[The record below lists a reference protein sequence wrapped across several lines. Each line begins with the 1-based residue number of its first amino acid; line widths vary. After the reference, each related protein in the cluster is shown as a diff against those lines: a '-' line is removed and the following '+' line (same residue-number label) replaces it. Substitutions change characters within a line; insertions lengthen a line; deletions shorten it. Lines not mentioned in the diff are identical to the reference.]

1 MKVLGITGNIAAGK
15 SLAASML
22 AERGAHAIDADAV
35 VHELYRHGTLVFDA
49 VTARFGESVA
59 GSEAIDRAELASI
72 VFGDR
77 EAMLELERIVHP
89 AVGDAIRERLESRPP
104 ATPAVIE
111 AIRLVEG
118 VSADFVDELW
128 IVTAPRDEQIA
139 RLAEQRGLDRAGAE
153 QRLDAQT
160 DPAEKE
166 RAFKERRPGVPVNYL
181 VNSGSVEDLQA
192 AVELAWETFLK
203 T

>member
-15 SLAASML
+15 SIIAAML
-22 AERGAHAIDADAV
+22 AERGAQGIDADAV
-35 VHELYRHGTLVFDA
+35 VHKLYQRGTLVFEA

-59 GSEAIDRAELASI
+59 GTEAIDRAALAAI
-72 VFGDR
+72 VFSDR

-89 AVGDAIRERLESRPP
+89 AVGMAIRERLESRPP
-104 ATPAVIE
+104 AKPAVIE

-139 RLAEQRGLDRAGAE
+139 RLAGQRGLDRAGAE

-166 RAFKERRPGVPVNYL
+166 RAFKERRPGVPVNYI
-181 VNSGSVEDLQA
+181 VNSGSVEDLRS
-192 AVELAWETFLK
+192 VVDSAWRAFLK
-203 T
+203 G

>member
-1 MKVLGITGNIAAGK
+1 MKILGVTGNIAAGK
-15 SLAASML
+15 SLATSML
-22 AERGAHAIDADAV
+22 AERGAHVIDADAV
-35 VHELYRHGTLVFDA
+35 VHELYHRGTPVFDA
-49 VTARFGESVA
+49 VTAWFGESIA
-59 GSEAIDRAELASI
+59 GSEAIDRVELASI

-89 AVGDAIRERLESRPP
+89 AVGEAIRERLESRPP

-111 AIRLVEG
+111 AIRLAEG

-139 RLAEQRGLDRAGAE
+139 RLAEQRQLDRAGAE
-153 QRLDAQT
+153 KRLDAQT

-166 RAFKERRPGVPVNYL
+166 RAFKERRPGVPVNYIA
-181 VNSGSVEDLQA
+181 NSGSVE
-192 AVELAWETFLK
+192 ELRSVVDSAWRAFLK
-203 T
+203 S